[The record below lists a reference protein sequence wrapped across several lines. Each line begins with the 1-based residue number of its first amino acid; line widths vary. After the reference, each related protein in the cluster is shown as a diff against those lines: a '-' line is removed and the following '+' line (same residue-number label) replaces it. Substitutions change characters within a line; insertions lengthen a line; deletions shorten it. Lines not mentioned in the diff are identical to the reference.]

1 MSNNKFIC
9 IHGHFYQPPRENA
22 WLEVVEMQDT
32 AAPYHD
38 WNERI
43 NFECYAPN
51 TAARIEDYDNNIIK
65 IVNNYTKISF
75 NFGPTLLSWM
85 EKASPETYKSILQ
98 SDKISQQNFNGHG
111 SALAQA
117 YNHIISPL
125 ADSKDKETQI
135 IWGIA
140 DFKHRFKR
148 MPEGM
153 WLPETAVDTESL
165 ELMAKH
171 GIKFTILAPR
181 QAKAFRKSGEKDW
194 HPVDEH
200 SIDTRRPYY
209 CILPSGKKIALFF
222 YNGNNSRGVAFDGY
236 LNNGKHFAQ
245 NLINSFD
252 PNVDHPQLVHI
263 ATDGE
268 SYGHHHRHGEMA
280 LADCINHIEENRLAK
295 IINYGAYL
303 ELFPPTYEAQIHENS
318 SWSCVHGVERWRENC
333 GCNSGGYPG
342 WDQSWRAPLRT
353 TLDWLRDTIRPEFE
367 KHAGLYFKDPWAV
380 RNEYIKII
388 LDRSEENIDNFIRKH
403 STRKLKDQ
411 EKTTLL
417 RLLEMQRNMML
428 MYTSCGWFFDEISGL
443 ETNQILQYANR
454 AIYYA
459 RQVSDLDL
467 HDTFLEKLKAIPSNV
482 YENGAGSYEEHVMP
496 ARVDLVRVGMH
507 YAASSLFE
515 EYPEHMEF
523 FNFISDIRQFD
534 FLEAGLQKLAIGQ
547 VTLKSRITHSIKHF
561 GFSVLYLGQQNMVG
575 YITTEMPQEVFEEM
589 QQKVTDSFRNANLG
603 NVIAHMQEYFQSER
617 FTIWHLFRDEK
628 RKILEQVTD
637 ESLSKI
643 ELLFREIYDDNYL
656 LMTGISKSNIPL
668 PKAYS
673 DAVQFVVNHD
683 LYTFFTE
690 NGLNIR
696 RLHNLA
702 EEFKKWQ
709 VNIEDPDALHLA
721 ISERLFEEL
730 QFLQMGGNVANAE
743 EAIDKVINI
752 LKILRSMGIEPD
764 IWKTQ
769 NLYFS
774 SLKKFQN
781 AEKKYPNVRFEKL
794 FMDLGRQLHV
804 KTEEQLV
811 S

>member
-1 MSNNKFIC
+1 MSHNKFIC

-43 NFECYAPN
+43 NSECYAPN
-51 TAARIEDYDNNIIK
+51 AAARIEDHDKKIVK

-85 EKASPETYKSILQ
+85 EKASPETYQAILD
-98 SDKISQQNFNGHG
+98 SDKISRQNFNGHG
-111 SALAQA
+111 SAMAQA
-117 YNHIISPL
+117 YSHMISPL
-125 ADSKDKETQI
+125 ADTKDKETQI
-135 IWGIA
+135 IWGIE

-171 GIKFTILAPR
+171 GIKFTVLAPR
-181 QAKAFRKSGEKDW
+181 QAKAFRKTGEEDW
-194 HPVDEH
+194 HSVDEH

-209 CILPSGKKIALFF
+209 CLLPSGKKITLFF

-252 PNVDHPQLVHI
+252 PYDENPQLVHI

-280 LADCINHIEENRLAK
+280 LADCINHIEEHKLAK

-303 ELFPPTYEAQIHENS
+303 ELFPPEFEAQIHENS
-318 SWSCVHGVERWRENC
+318 SWSCVHGVERWRSDC

-342 WDQSWRAPLRT
+342 WNQAWRAPLRA
-353 TLDWLRDTIRPEFE
+353 TLDWLRDSTRPEFE
-367 KHAGLYFKDPWAV
+367 KRAGLYFEDPWAV
-380 RNEYIKII
+380 RNAYIKVI
-388 LDRSEENIDNFIRKH
+388 LDRSEDNINDFIRTH
-403 STRKLKDQ
+403 SKRAVDEQ

-417 RLLEMQRNMML
+417 RMLEMQRNAML

-459 RQVSDLDL
+459 RQTSDLEL
-467 HDTFLEKLKAIPSNV
+467 HKTFIKKLKKIPSNV
-482 YENGAGSYEEHVMP
+482 YENGAGSYEEHVAP

-515 EYPEHMEF
+515 EYPEHLEF
-523 FNFISDIRQFD
+523 FNFISDIRSFEL
-534 FLEAGLQKLAIGQ
+534 LEAGTQKLAIGRI
-547 VTLKSRITHSIKHF
+547 TLKSRITHSIKNF

-575 YITTEMPQEVFEEM
+575 YITTEMPNEVFDKM
-589 QQKVTDSFRNANLG
+589 QEKVIRSFKNANLG

-617 FTIWHLFRDEK
+617 FTIWHLFKDEK
-628 RKILEQVTD
+628 RKILQQITD

-656 LMTGISKSNIPL
+656 LMTGISKSQVPL
-668 PKAYS
+668 PKAYQ
-673 DAVQFVVNHD
+673 DAVQFIVNQD
-683 LYTFFTE
+683 LYRFFTE

-696 RLHNLA
+696 RLNQLA
-702 EEFKKWQ
+702 EEFKKWD
-709 VNIEDPDALHLA
+709 VKIEDPDALHLA
-721 ISERLFEEL
+721 ISERLFKEL
-730 QFLQMGGNVANAE
+730 DTA
-743 EAIDKVINI
+743 KI
-752 LKILRSMGIEPD
+752 LKNGIKPMEKVLTTLKVLRSIGIEPD

-774 SLKKFQN
+774 ILRKFQN
-781 AEKKYPNVRFEKL
+781 GEKRFPSREFEKL
-794 FMDLGRQLHV
+794 FLELGTQLHV
-804 KTEEQLV
+804 KTEGQLV
-811 S
+811 E

>member
-1 MSNNKFIC
+1 MSHNKFIC

-43 NFECYAPN
+43 NSECYAPN
-51 TAARIEDYDNNIIK
+51 AAARIEDHDKTIVK

-85 EKASPETYKSILQ
+85 EKAAPETYQAILE
-98 SDKISQQNFNGHG
+98 SDKISRQNFNGHG
-111 SALAQA
+111 SAMAQA

-125 ADSKDKETQI
+125 SDAKDKETQI
-135 IWGIA
+135 IWGIE
-140 DFKHRFKR
+140 DFKHRFQR

-153 WLPETAVDTESL
+153 WLPETAVDTDSL

-181 QAKAFRKSGEKDW
+181 QAKAFRKKGEEDW

-200 SIDTRRPYY
+200 SIDTRRPYS
-209 CILPSGKKIALFF
+209 CLLPSGKKITLFF

-252 PNVDHPQLVHI
+252 PYDEKPQLVHI

-280 LADCINHIEENRLAK
+280 LADCINHIEEHKQAK

-303 ELFPPTYEAQIHENS
+303 ELFPVEYEAQIHENS
-318 SWSCVHGVERWRENC
+318 SWSCVHGVERWRSDC

-342 WDQSWRAPLRT
+342 WNQAWRAPLRA
-353 TLDWLRDTIRPEFE
+353 TLDWLRDSIRPEFE
-367 KHAGLYFKDPWAV
+367 KRAGLYFEDPWAV
-380 RNEYIKII
+380 RNAYIKVI
-388 LDRSEENIDNFIRKH
+388 LDRSEDNINNFIQTH
-403 STRKLKDQ
+403 SKREVNEE

-417 RLLEMQRNMML
+417 RLLEMQRNAML

-459 RQVSDLDL
+459 HRTSDLDL
-467 HDTFLEKLKAIPSNV
+467 HKNFIKRLQEIPSNV
-482 YENGAGSYEEHVMP
+482 YENGAGSYEEHVAP

-515 EYPEHMEF
+515 EYPEHLEF
-523 FNFISDIRQFD
+523 FNFISDLRSFE
-534 FLEAGLQKLAIGQ
+534 LLKAGTQKLAIGRI
-547 VTLKSRITHSIKHF
+547 TLKSRITHSIKDF
-561 GFSVLYLGQQNMVG
+561 GFSVLYLGQQNMIG
-575 YITTEMPQEVFEEM
+575 YITTEMPDEVFDEM
-589 QQKVTDSFRNANLG
+589 QEKVMRSFKNANLG

-617 FTIWHLFRDEK
+617 FTIWHLFKDEK
-628 RKILEQVTD
+628 RKILQQITD
-637 ESLSKI
+637 KSLSKI
-643 ELLFREIYDDNYL
+643 ELLFREIYNDNYL
-656 LMTGISKSNIPL
+656 LMTGISKSQIPL
-668 PKAYS
+668 PRAYQ
-673 DAVQFVVNHD
+673 DAVQFIVNQD
-683 LYTFFTE
+683 LYRFFTE

-696 RLHNLA
+696 RLNQIA
-702 EEFKKWQ
+702 EEFKKWE
-709 VNIEDPDALHLA
+709 VKIEDPDALHLA
-721 ISERLFEEL
+721 ISERLFKEL
-730 QFLQMGGNVANAE
+730 ITAHIEQNDTKPME
-743 EAIDKVINI
+743 KV
-752 LKILRSMGIEPD
+752 LKTLKVLRSIGIEPD

-774 SLKKFQN
+774 LLKKFQN
-781 AEKKYPNVRFEKL
+781 GEKHFPSREFEKL
-794 FMDLGRQLHV
+794 FLELGTQLHV
-804 KTEEQLV
+804 KTEGQLV
-811 S
+811 E

>member
-1 MSNNKFIC
+1 MSHNKFIC

-43 NFECYAPN
+43 NSECYAPN
-51 TAARIEDYDNNIIK
+51 TAARIEDHEKNIIK
-65 IVNNYTKISF
+65 IINNYTKINF

-85 EKASPETYKSILQ
+85 EKAAPETYQSILE
-98 SDKISQQNFNGHG
+98 SDKISQRNFNGHG
-111 SALAQA
+111 SAIAQA

-125 ADSKDKETQI
+125 ADPKDKETQI
-135 IWGIA
+135 IWGIE

-153 WLPETAVDTESL
+153 WLAETAVDEESL

-171 GIKFTILAPR
+171 GIKYTILAPR
-181 QAKAFRKSGEKDW
+181 QAKAFRKSGEKTW

-209 CILPSGKKIALFF
+209 YLTPSGKKIALFF

-245 NLINSFD
+245 NLLNSFD
-252 PNVDHPQLVHI
+252 PHDAAPQLVHI

-280 LADCINHIEENRLAK
+280 LADCINHIEENQQAQ

-303 ELFPPTYEAQIHENS
+303 ELFPPEYEALIHDNS
-318 SWSCVHGVERWRENC
+318 SWSCVHGIERWRSDC
-333 GCNSGGYPG
+333 GCNSGGYPH
-342 WDQSWRAPLRT
+342 WNQAWRAPLRE

-367 KHAGLYFKDPWAV
+367 KRAGLYFDDPWAV
-380 RNEYIKII
+380 RNAYIRVI
-388 LDRSEENIDNFIRKH
+388 LDRSEENIDEFIQQHSKRKV
-403 STRKLKDQ
+403 KDQ
-411 EKTTLL
+411 EKTNLL
-417 RLLEMQRNMML
+417 RCLEMQRNAML

-459 RQVSDLDL
+459 RQISGLDL
-467 HDTFLEKLKAIPSNV
+467 HKTFIKKLKEIPSNV
-482 YENGAGSYEEHVMP
+482 YENGAGSYEEHVAP

-515 EYPEHMEF
+515 EYPEHLEF
-523 FNFISDIRQFD
+523 FNFISDIRSFEL
-534 FLEAGLQKLAIGQ
+534 LEAGAQKLAIGQ

-561 GFSVLYLGQQNMVG
+561 GFTVLYLGQQNMVG
-575 YITTEMPQEVFEEM
+575 YITTEMPDEVFDDM
-589 QQKVTDSFRNANLG
+589 QEKATQSFKNANLG

-628 RKILEQVTD
+628 RKILRQITD
-637 ESLSKI
+637 KSLSKI

-668 PKAYS
+668 PKAYQ

-683 LYTFFTE
+683 LYRFFTE
-690 NGLNIR
+690 NGLHIR
-696 RLHNLA
+696 RLRQLA
-702 EEFKKWQ
+702 EEFKKWE
-709 VNIEDPDALHLA
+709 VIIEDPDALHLA

-730 QFLQMGGNVANAE
+730 QQGKVEEGAIEPMEKVLTILQ
-743 EAIDKVINI
+743 
-752 LKILRSMGIEPD
+752 ILRSMDIEPD

-774 SLKKFQN
+774 ILKKFQSG
-781 AEKKYPNVRFEKL
+781 AKSFPDSEFERL
-794 FMDLGRQLHV
+794 FLELGRQLHV
-804 KTEEQLV
+804 KTEGLLV
-811 S
+811 